1 MASRKS
7 ENALA
12 AVTCATETSS
22 VVRSVTC
29 CAKVCGKGAVEG
41 TQSATFRFAN
51 WARVQ
56 PRQSLLGT
64 HCRADADWRPTLRTN
79 GVANGHYRSGGV
91 RDRKSPRLN
100 SS

>member
-1 MASRKS
+1 MLFRS
-7 ENALA
+7 LA

-51 WARVQ
+51 WARV
-56 PRQSLLGT
+56 PPAIVTRHALLYF
-64 HCRADADWRPTLRTN
+64 AQ
-79 GVANGHYRSGGV
+79 V
-91 RDRKSPRLN
+91 REPPSEKIVLKSHRV
-100 SS
+100 